1 MNLLAWIKGKWPLKA
16 KPKAEPVNVAVW
28 LAEAMN
34 KAQPSIAA
42 DVRLAELLASFRSVA
57 QKDEQGAFRARNMIS
72 EHICQIVID
81 CLRRFKAGHVVVDC
95 VISVEGQRCHAI
107 LTLETRGRVASR
119 YMEFK
124 G

>member
-1 MNLLAWIKGKWPLKA
+1 MKLPENTLAFIRTRTKRK
-16 KPKAEPVNVAVW
+16 EPANITAW
-28 LAEAMN
+28 LSEAMN

-42 DVRLAELLASFRSVA
+42 DVRLAELLAALRAVA
-57 QKDEQGAFRARNMIS
+57 AKDDDGAVRARNMVS

-81 CLRRFKAGHVVVDC
+81 CLRRFRAGYVSVDC
-95 VISVEGQRCHAI
+95 VISIEGQRCHAI
-107 LTLETRGRVASR
+107 LTLETKGRVASR

>member
-1 MNLLAWIKGKWPLKA
+1 MNVLAWIEGKRPAKA
-16 KPKAEPVNVAVW
+16 KEPENISAW
-28 LAEAMN
+28 LVEAMN
-34 KAQPSIAA
+34 KAQPSLTA
-42 DVRLAELLASFRSVA
+42 DVRLAELLASLRTIGA
-57 QKDEQGAFRARNMIS
+57 KDESGAVRVRNMIS

-81 CLRRFKAGHVVVDC
+81 CLRRFGTRHVVVDC